1 MIASRLPSF
10 IAPHLARLAQPFD
23 SDDWLFEPKRDGTRV
38 LAFIDQGSVRLVNRN
53 RVDVT
58 ERYPETVEALAKLKP
73 GCIMDGELVVFRN
86 GKPDFE
92 RLMARNRTT
101 NPAKAKRAAV
111 ATPATLVAFDLLYEH
126 FDAVMGLDLQTRRQK
141 LQKLITR
148 LPENRV
154 AFSDGIIGS
163 GFALF
168 QAACEQEYRPGQR
181 TWLKIK
187 RRQRVECV
195 IIGYTPGKKVGF
207 ESLLVAVE
215 RDGELQAC
223 GSVEFGFNREER
235 ACLSEVLQQKKRA
248 ELRCEVSFLEW
259 TSRGH
264 LRTAVFERLL

>member
-168 QAACEQEYRPGQR
+168 QAACEQEYRPHARQESRLRVAPCCGR
-181 TWLKIK
+181 ARWRVTGLRL
-187 RRQRVECV
+187 RRVRLQSR
-195 IIGYTPGKKVGF
+195 GA
-207 ESLLVAVE
+207 SLLE
-215 RDGELQAC
+215 RSAAA
-223 GSVEFGFNREER
+223 EE
-235 ACLSEVLQQKKRA
+235 AGGA
-248 ELRCEVSFLEW
+248 TLRGIVP
-259 TSRGH
+259 G
-264 LRTAVFERLL
+264 VD